1 MAKTMKISEV
11 HYSMLVDISK
21 RRHVKPDDVIE
32 ELIQETYLN
41 KSKNK

>member
-11 HYSMLVDISK
+11 HHSTLVDISK
-21 RRHVKPDDVIE
+21 RWRVKPDDTIE

-41 KSKNK
+41 KSKKK